1 MNAPALHGPIATA
14 DAWQTLKPM
23 GRAYTRMVLS
33 WEIGVRALTHV
44 TEVHVCG
51 HRIKARTSPH
61 LWECVADSDNRR
73 RPGCGALF
81 AVTYPNGQP
90 TWTPAETLEV
100 TR

>member
-1 MNAPALHGPIATA
+1 MNALHGPIATA
-14 DAWQTLKPM
+14 DALQDLKPL
-23 GRAYTRMVLS
+23 RNAFQRIILRE
-33 WEIGVRALTHV
+33 EIGARAFGHV

-61 LWECVADSDNRR
+61 LWECVADSDNRK